1 MFKLLWKTPLVK
13 PQDFM
18 TVLNHVYSSL
28 NPL

>member
-18 TVLNHVYSSL
+18 TVSNHVYSSL
-28 NPL
+28 KLM